1 MKEDFEKMKEP
12 IGDKKEKQEKKFA
25 KVEMPAH
32 LVLTEKER
40 QEEMKRRREDPHWFR
55 EQP

>member
-1 MKEDFEKMKEP
+1 MKEDFEKMKEEP
-12 IGDKKEKQEKKFA
+12 KEKQEKKSG
-25 KVEMPAH
+25 KTEMPAH
-32 LVLTEKER
+32 FILTAKER